1 MITAASIEAMT
12 AFAQSNQTS
21 SAWARA
27 NQARLK
33 HDIVGPLQAVMA
45 AVERVWGEDFHSGL
59 SRERS
64 PSGVRLHRD
73 RMRLGAVSRTPAWL
87 HAATAAWVPLDFGYD
102 PENAPRI
109 ELRFAYGFWEMGFA
123 FTPTG
128 RPLMSQMAAN
138 LLPNQ
143 RVLEH
148 LLHPLLG
155 DIRFQWCVRE
165 HQRALTP
172 AGHGIVNSYES
183 YEAPDFFDGVTA
195 WDRLISATTATAWDA
210 MPKLS
215 LDTLVANILP
225 MVRRVYP
232 LVILTTAV
240 DSDTAVRAIENYLIL
255 LAKEHPAM
263 LAKLPPKLPP
273 KPRPSNIIA
282 FPAARS

>member
-1 MITAASIEAMT
+1 MITAASLEAMT
-12 AFAQSNQTS
+12 AFAQSNQPA

-27 NQARLK
+27 NQARLQ
-33 HDIVGPLQAVMA
+33 HDIVVPLQAVMA
-45 AVERVWGEDFHSGL
+45 AVEKVWGEDFHHDL
-59 SRERS
+59 SREHS

-87 HAATAAWVPLDFGYD
+87 HAATAAWVPRDFVSD
-102 PENAPRI
+102 PHTAPRI

-123 FTPTG
+123 FTPAG
-128 RPLMSQMAAN
+128 RPWMSQMAAN

-143 RVLEH
+143 YVLERM
-148 LLHPLLG
+148 LNPLLG
-155 DIRFQWCVRE
+155 GTRFQWCVRE
-165 HQRALTP
+165 HQRILAP
-172 AGHGIVNSYES
+172 AGHGIVNTYES
-183 YEAPDFFDGVTA
+183 YDAPDFFDGVTA
-195 WDRLISATTATAWDA
+195 WDRLISATNATAWDA
-210 MPKLS
+210 MPELS

-232 LVILTTAV
+232 LIILSTAV
-240 DSDTAVRAIENYLIL
+240 DSDTAVRVLENYLIL

-263 LAKLPPKLPP
+263 LPKLKP